1 MSFLSY
7 PFRQFQIESLLQG
20 VRNYQLNEHVSIG
33 IFLKLISKQLEF
45 YWKEENFNRMNGVW
59 GRSGRWRG
67 VDNSLAR
74 SSQNL
79 PYHRILQN
87 L

>member
-33 IFLKLISKQLEF
+33 IFFKLISKQLEF
-45 YWKEENFNRMNGVW
+45 Y
-59 GRSGRWRG
+59 
-67 VDNSLAR
+67 
-74 SSQNL
+74 
-79 PYHRILQN
+79 
-87 L
+87 

>member
-45 YWKEENFNRMNGVW
+45 Y
-59 GRSGRWRG
+59 
-67 VDNSLAR
+67 
-74 SSQNL
+74 
-79 PYHRILQN
+79 
-87 L
+87 